1 MRYGVPYKGSKNSIA
16 EWVYSHFP
24 KRNNFYDLFAGGC
37 AILQVA
43 LMRQEYKNY
52 IANDIDDDGIKL
64 FMQGIKGDFN
74 HEERW
79 ISRSDFFKLK
89 DTEPYIK
96 YCWSFGNNGRDYL
109 YSKEIEP
116 YKKAWHFAIFEN
128 DFSYAKELNIDFEPI
143 REVQNLYDKY
153 LFSKRI
159 IENIVKDYN
168 LTKGNTLVR
177 SQQLEALNR
186 LESLERLQSLQSLQ
200 RLQSLERL
208 QRLES
213 LQSDYSFISI
223 KSDSV
228 IYCDIPYIN
237 TNAYGK
243 KNVNSFDYERFY
255 NWCSLQKEFL
265 FISEYWMPEDRFI
278 CIDKIEKPVKLNSG
292 VNLKAEEKLF
302 IPKHQEEMYKEWKL
316 SGGGFLFDV

>member
-52 IANDIDDDGIKL
+52 FANDIDDDGIKL

-89 DTEPYIK
+89 DTDPYIK

-116 YKKAWHFAIFEN
+116 YKKAWHYAVFEN
-128 DFSYAKELNIDFEPI
+128 DFSFAKKLNIDLEPI
-143 REVQNLYDKY
+143 KGLSDIHHKY
-153 LFSKRI
+153 LISKKI
-159 IENIVKDYN
+159 IESVKKKKDCS
-168 LTKGNTLVR
+168 GLVR
-177 SQQLEALNR
+177 QQQLEALNR
-186 LESLERLQSLQSLQ
+186 LQSLQSLQSLQ
-200 RLQSLERL
+200 L
-208 QRLES
+208 
-213 LQSDYSFISI
+213 SDRDYEDVKIY
-223 KSDSV
+223 KNSV
-228 IYCDIPYIN
+228 IFCDIPYSD
-237 TNAYGK
+237 TNAYGS
-243 KNVNSFDYERFY
+243 KNINTFDYERFY
-255 NWCSLQKEFL
+255 DWCKRQQEFV
-265 FISEYWMPEDRFI
+265 FICEYKMPADFI
-278 CIDKIEKPVKLNSG
+278 CIDSIKKTVLLDSGGNKKAYEKI
-292 VNLKAEEKLF
+292 F

-316 SGGGFLFDV
+316 KEGGFLFYE